1 MIKNNNDWAE
11 EQFGHA
17 KLGDPRRTARLV
29 KMASDLA
36 QHPGK
41 SVVKSS
47 PSPASME
54 GAYRFIRNDNVSSDD
69 IAEAGFNATANQVH
83 HYPLLLAIE
92 DTTTLSYKHRSI
104 RADLGHVNQGNRH
117 RGLLAHS
124 ILLFA
129 PETLDVVGLIEQQR
143 WTRDIKTR
151 GIRSQHLKRP
161 YEEKEGYKWE
171 RASRNMAARLGDSM
185 TNVISVCD
193 READIYDYLIYKMA
207 NQQRFV
213 VRSMMS
219 RHIEEGPDKLYHFA
233 SELKSVKQRQIQI
246 AQRGGRK
253 AREVTLDVKYAEVT
267 LKVPSNK
274 TGEPISLNYVGCSG
288 VGDEDKKLN
297 WHILTNEPVNS
308 AEDAL
313 KIIAYYEKRWL
324 IEEYHKV
331 WKSEGTGVE
340 ELRVQ
345 SKDNLDRLATI
356 YAFLAVRI
364 FQLKFANEQ
373 VEDISCEKILS
384 PRAWKLLWVKRI
396 KTQLPEEVPTAKW
409 AYEHLARLGG
419 WKDSKRNGRA
429 SVKTLWEGWLK
440 LQAILE
446 GYELALSLEQDL

>member
-1 MIKNNNDWAE
+1 MMGSSNEWAK

-47 PSPASME
+47 PSPACME
-54 GAYRFIRNDNVSSDD
+54 GAYRFIRNDNISAED
-69 IAEAGFNATANQVH
+69 IGEAGFNATVNQVH
-83 HYPLLLAIE
+83 RYSLLLAIE
-92 DTTTLSYKHRSI
+92 DTTTLSYNHRSI
-104 RADLGHVNQGNRH
+104 QSDLGHVNQGNRH

-129 PETLDVVGLIEQQR
+129 PETLDVIGLIEQQR

-151 GIRSQHLKRP
+151 GIRRKGLKRP

-171 RASRNMAARLGDSM
+171 RASRNMAARLGTAM
-185 TNVISVCD
+185 ANVISVCD
-193 READIYDYLIYKMA
+193 READIYDYLTYKIA

-219 RHIEEGPDKLYHFA
+219 RHIEEGSDKLYHFA
-233 SELKSVKQRQIQI
+233 SELQSVEQRQIQI

-253 AREVTLDVKYAEVT
+253 ASQVTLDVKYAAVT
-267 LKVPSNK
+267 IKAPSNRK
-274 TGEPISLNYVGCSG
+274 GTPIYLNYVGCSG
-288 VGDEDKKLN
+288 IGHDGKMLN
-297 WHILTNEPVNS
+297 WHILTNEPVNNT
-308 AEDAL
+308 EDAL
-313 KIIAYYEKRWL
+313 KIIDYYEKRWL

-364 FQLKFANEQ
+364 FQLKFVNEQ
-373 VEDISCEKILS
+373 IEDISYEKILS
-384 PRAWKLLWVKRI
+384 PKAWKLLWLKRL
-396 KTQLPEEVPTAKW
+396 KTPLPEKIPTAKW

-440 LQAILE
+440 LQTILE
-446 GYELALSLEQDL
+446 GYELAQFLEKDL

>member
-1 MIKNNNDWAE
+1 MIESSNKWAK

-17 KLGDPRRTARLV
+17 RLGDPRRTARLV

-36 QHPGK
+36 LHPGK

-54 GAYRFIRNDNVSSDD
+54 GAYRFIRNDNISAED
-69 IAEAGFNATANQVH
+69 IGEAGFSATVNQVH
-83 HYPLLLAIE
+83 RYSLLLAIE
-92 DTTTLSYKHRSI
+92 DTTTLSYNHRSI
-104 RADLGHVNQGNRH
+104 QADLGHVNQGNRH

-129 PETLDVVGLIEQQR
+129 PETLDVIGLIEQQR

-151 GIRSQHLKRP
+151 GIRRKGLKRP

-171 RASRNMAARLGDSM
+171 RASRNMAARLGTAM
-185 TNVISVCD
+185 ANVISVCD
-193 READIYDYLIYKMA
+193 RDADIYDYLIYKIT

-219 RHIEEGPDKLYHFA
+219 RHIEEGSDKLYHFA
-233 SELKSVKQRQIQI
+233 SELQSVEQRQIQI
-246 AQRGGRK
+246 VQRGGRK
-253 AREVTLDVKYAEVT
+253 ASKVTLDVKYAAVT
-267 LKVPSNK
+267 IKAPSNRK
-274 TGEPISLNYVGCSG
+274 GTPIYLNYVGCSG
-288 VGDEDKKLN
+288 IGNDGKALN
-297 WHILTNEPVNS
+297 WHILTNEPVNNT
-308 AEDAL
+308 EDAL
-313 KIIAYYEKRWL
+313 KIIDYYEKRWL

-331 WKSEGTGVE
+331 CKSEGTGVE

-345 SKDNLDRLATI
+345 SKNNLDRLATI
-356 YAFLAVRI
+356 YTFLAVRI
-364 FQLKFANEQ
+364 FQLKFVNEQ

-384 PRAWKLLWVKRI
+384 PKAWKLLWLKRL
-396 KTQLPEEVPTAKW
+396 KTPLPEKTPTAKW

-440 LQAILE
+440 LQTILE
-446 GYELALSLEQDL
+446 GYELAQFFEKDL